1 MDNIAEDVTN
11 FTKINDIDSF
21 LNYKISIKT
30 MIGLGS
36 IWIILML
43 VCVIILLGGI
53 DNTIEVLKS
62 LFNITKNTV
71 KKLNK

>member
-11 FTKINDIDSF
+11 FTKINDMDSF

-36 IWIILML
+36 IWGILMI

-71 KKLNK
+71 KKINK

>member
-1 MDNIAEDVTN
+1 MDNIAEDMTN
-11 FTKINDIDSF
+11 FTKINDVDSF

-71 KKLNK
+71 KNINK

>member
-36 IWIILML
+36 IWGILMI

-71 KKLNK
+71 KNINK

>member
-36 IWIILML
+36 IWGILMIF
-43 VCVIILLGGI
+43 CVIILLGGI

-71 KKLNK
+71 KKINK

>member
-11 FTKINDIDSF
+11 FTKINDMDSF

>member
-1 MDNIAEDVTN
+1 MDNISEDVTN
-11 FTKINDIDSF
+11 FTKINDVDSF

>member
-36 IWIILML
+36 IWGILMI

-71 KKLNK
+71 KKINK

>member
-1 MDNIAEDVTN
+1 MDNIAEDMTN
-11 FTKINDIDSF
+11 FTKINDVDSF

-30 MIGLGS
+30 IIGLGS

-71 KKLNK
+71 KKINK